1 MASSDESDSGE
12 ISNSLKRKRGVCK
25 YTKDWEA
32 TFAWITNNE
41 TDRTNTTAYCKLC
54 QKSFTIEY
62 NGIKAVTQHASTKN
76 HLDKEKI
83 ASSNK
88 RINSFFIVKDSS
100 FSEKVTVAEMA
111 ETYHGIKH
119 HISFLAQDCGI
130 KLMKQIFDDSEIVK
144 KMSCGRT
151 KSSAIVNEVLYPF
164 SIELVLNDLKTG
176 IPFSL
181 STDASN
187 KGNRKMYPVVAQ
199 YFTCEEGLC
208 VKILD
213 FYEDSFEDSTS
224 IKNQLCRVLS
234 DNELEINNVSAYSAD
249 NASVNYGVNKSVYQK
264 LLLENDNIVAAHCN
278 NHILH
283 NSAKNALKQ
292 LSFDIENVVLK
303 VFAEFSNSA
312 KKREEL
318 KSFFEFC
325 ESEFHEVL
333 RHVPTRWLSLFKAVE
348 RLLLNWIPLKS
359 YFISLGSDECHKV
372 IWNLISD
379 QENELAKD
387 DEPTISELYL
397 YFTHFFMSIMQ
408 DTLLK
413 LESKKILACDLHI
426 IMCKLRDSLQKKYD
440 EQFFGMKVLFALRK
454 KHLPENAVQ
463 KFKKEAINVYQRA
476 IAYLEKWYNFTDS
489 VYETLSCF
497 NLIDRNNPPTLEE
510 MTNIWL
516 LSPWR
521 EELPPNTL
529 FDEISALEEV
539 YVHLQ
544 GDSSLDKWTY
554 FFKKEPAPSLL
565 KLFQYC
571 ASIPVSNA
579 NVERIF
585 SVMGNLWTDERN
597 RLLVPSVRSELCI
610 FFNISQRCTEIKE
623 LFLKHKEL
631 IKAAQSNKK
640 YTRQQSK
647 M

>member
-1 MASSDESDSGE
+1 M
-12 ISNSLKRKRGVCK
+12 
-25 YTKDWEA
+25 
-32 TFAWITNNE
+32 
-41 TDRTNTTAYCKLC
+41 
-54 QKSFTIEY
+54 
-62 NGIKAVTQHASTKN
+62 
-76 HLDKEKI
+76 
-83 ASSNK
+83 
-88 RINSFFIVKDSS
+88 
-100 FSEKVTVAEMA
+100 
-111 ETYHGIKH
+111 
-119 HISFLAQDCGI
+119 
-130 KLMKQIFDDSEIVK
+130 
-144 KMSCGRT
+144 
-151 KSSAIVNEVLYPF
+151 
-164 SIELVLNDLKTG
+164 
-176 IPFSL
+176 
-181 STDASN
+181 
-187 KGNRKMYPVVAQ
+187 
-199 YFTCEEGLC
+199 
-208 VKILD
+208 
-213 FYEDSFEDSTS
+213 
-224 IKNQLCRVLS
+224 
-234 DNELEINNVSAYSAD
+234 
-249 NASVNYGVNKSVYQK
+249 
-264 LLLENDNIVAAHCN
+264 
-278 NHILH
+278 
-283 NSAKNALKQ
+283 
-292 LSFDIENVVLK
+292 LK

-333 RHVPTRWLSLFKAVE
+333 HHVPTCWLSLFKAVE

-397 YFTHFFMSIMQ
+397 YFTQFFMSIMQ

-554 FFKKEPAPSLL
+554 FFKKEQAPSCQL
-565 KLFQYC
+565 
-571 ASIPVSNA
+571 
-579 NVERIF
+579 
-585 SVMGNLWTDERN
+585 
-597 RLLVPSVRSELCI
+597 
-610 FFNISQRCTEIKE
+610 
-623 LFLKHKEL
+623 
-631 IKAAQSNKK
+631 
-640 YTRQQSK
+640 
-647 M
+647 